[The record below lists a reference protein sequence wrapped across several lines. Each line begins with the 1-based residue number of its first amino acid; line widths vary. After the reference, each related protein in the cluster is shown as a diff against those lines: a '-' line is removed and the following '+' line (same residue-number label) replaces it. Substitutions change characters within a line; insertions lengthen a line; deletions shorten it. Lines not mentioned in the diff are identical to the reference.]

1 MSERKIQRKVKDFFT
16 FYFFFNTAALEV
28 SEHQSILISCLVS
41 INVALPG
48 TQGTAVVCQN
58 QLIFFHRMLQAPQNV
73 VQELAHI

>member
-1 MSERKIQRKVKDFFT
+1 MKIQNEVKDSFSPLC
-16 FYFFFNTAALEV
+16 TAALEV
-28 SEHQSILISCLVS
+28 NEHQSVLISCLVS

-58 QLIFFHRMLQAPQNV
+58 QLIFFHRMLRAPQNV